1 MTEETAETS
10 DRRNLARGGN
20 GKFRRSLETV
30 ERDRRAAELAA
41 QGWTYPAI
49 AAELGYANRSV
60 AYRAAQRC
68 MYETAVEDGTTEELR
83 RQQVEELR
91 LVRQRMWKVLDNP
104 PPAISRTGKIVVD
117 EQGEPVEDAAAVL
130 GAAAMIVKANERT
143 SKLRGTEAPRRSVTM
158 TGSASVAEIRAA
170 MATWDPASIRAA
182 LEEAAAE
189 LAEKDAE
196 AARRPILGTVEE

>member
-1 MTEETAETS
+1 
-10 DRRNLARGGN
+10 
-20 GKFRRSLETV
+20 
-30 ERDRRAAELAA
+30 
-41 QGWTYPAI
+41 
-49 AAELGYANRSV
+49 
-60 AYRAAQRC
+60 

-196 AARRPILGTVEE
+196 AARRPHPRHCGGMHARNAERPGRCEGWPGLLLRSRGLASARRVGFGLVPYQRLGGYPRVLRQDRD